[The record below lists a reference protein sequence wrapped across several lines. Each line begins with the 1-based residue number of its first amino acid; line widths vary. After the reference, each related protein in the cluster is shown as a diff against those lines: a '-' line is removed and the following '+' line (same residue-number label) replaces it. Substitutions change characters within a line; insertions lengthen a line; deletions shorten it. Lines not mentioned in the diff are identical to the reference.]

1 MYNFSCVL
9 CLSLK
14 AQGGTRLL
22 SRVWRGAWHPGL
34 VLNAGALGAWE
45 FLRFALVSSYSKPEG
60 FPACGAGD
68 QGSIPGLGRSPGE
81 GNGDSLQ
88 YSCLE
93 NPMGGG
99 VWQATVYGVAK
110 SRTRLSDFTS
120 LHSHHV
126 LGTLKPPV
134 ILTYSNT
141 TKWWLFLL
149 FQRWGI
155 WGSRS

>member
-99 VWQATVYGVAK
+99 VWQATVHGVTK
-110 SRTRLSDFTS
+110 SQTQLSDFTF
-120 LHSHHV
+120 HFNDYWCTTFHV
-126 LGTLKPPV
+126 LTRNLYIFFDKMSLQIFWPFKIG
-134 ILTYSNT
+134 
-141 TKWWLFLL
+141 LL
-149 FQRWGI
+149 VF
-155 WGSRS
+155 